1 MDVLRTLSRIFVVLT
16 LLLALYDLVYQWA
29 VKAQMKIRTVQE
41 MWTDG
46 LGKESFEAGEK
57 SLQSLLSQEHVHS
70 LMQMPTP
77 VVTGIAAVFFYVIY
91 RALLFVTGKDK
102 SQRI

>member
-1 MDVLRTLSRIFVVLT
+1 MDILRTVSRVFVVLT
-16 LLLALYDLVYQWA
+16 ILLALYDLVNQW
-29 VKAQMKIRTVQE
+29 VTKAQMKIRTVQE
-41 MWTDG
+41 LWTDG
-46 LGKESFEAGEK
+46 ISKESFEAGEK
-57 SLQSLLSQEHVHS
+57 SLQSLLSHDHVHS

-77 VVTGIAAVFFYVIY
+77 VVTAVLATFFYIIY